1 MIKQFF
7 VFLSMLFFMT
17 SCAELQSFVD
27 STSEVP
33 LTREEVGRG
42 LKEALSIGISNGSEA
57 LSKLDGYYKSPY
69 KILLPEQARK
79 ITDKLKV
86 VPGFKDVEEVIVQKL
101 NRAAEDAASQAKPI
115 FVEAITGITIADAW
129 GILRGADNAATVY
142 LHEQTNDALTE
153 AFQPVILESLN
164 KFNAVEYWNKAVT
177 AYNKLPFVTQM
188 NPKLDEYVTEKAL
201 DGLFDMVE
209 KEEKAIRENVSRR
222 TTDLLKR
229 VFAKQ
234 DT

>member
-1 MIKQFF
+1 MIKKLL
-7 VFLSMLFFMT
+7 VLSSLAFLIS
-17 SCAELQSFVD
+17 SCAELQSLVD
-27 STSEVP
+27 STPDVP
-33 LTREEVGRG
+33 LTKEEVARG

-101 NRAAEDAASQAKPI
+101 NRAAEDAATKAKPI
-115 FVEAITGITIADAW
+115 FVEAITGMTIGDAW
-129 GILRGADNAATVY
+129 GILKGADNSATTY
-142 LHEQTNDALTE
+142 LHGSTNDKLTE

-164 KFNAVEYWNKAVT
+164 KFNAVEYWEKAVN
-177 AYNKLPFVTQM
+177 AYNKLPFVNQM
-188 NPKLDEYVTEKAL
+188 NPSLDAYVTEKSL
-201 DGLFDMVE
+201 EGLFSMVE
-209 KEEKAIRENVSRR
+209 KEELAIRTDISRR

-229 VFAKQ
+229 VFSKQ
-234 DT
+234 DV

>member
-1 MIKQFF
+1 MVKRFSAFF
-7 VFLSMLFFMT
+7 GLLLLLS
-17 SCAELQSFVD
+17 SCAELQSIVD
-27 STSEVP
+27 SNTEVP
-33 LTREEVGRG
+33 LTREEVARG

-101 NRAAEDAASQAKPI
+101 NRAAEDAASKAKPI
-115 FVEAITGITIADAW
+115 FVDAITGMTIGDAW

-142 LHEQTNDALTE
+142 LHGQTNDALTD
-153 AFQPVILESLN
+153 AFQPVILESLD
-164 KFNAVEYWNKAVT
+164 KFNAVEYWDKAVT
-177 AYNKLPFVTQM
+177 AYNKLPFVNQM
-188 NPKLDEYVTEKAL
+188 NPRLDEYVTEKAL